1 MKIQIKS
8 RYDENKVLFE
18 ADCPDLKTCVEQ
30 AVKSGAT
37 LSGADLFGANLS
49 GATLS
54 RADLFRADLFRAN
67 LSGATLFRANLS
79 GATLS
84 GANLTRADLTRAV
97 HNWAQVAWKGHGECG
112 RMLTAVQLKKD
123 DKIMFFCGCFTGS
136 EEELREY
143 IRSGKETYAASRTK
157 ALHVLLDILTSDGE
171 LELAPQPG
179 VNV

>member
-123 DKIMFFCGCFTGS
+123 DEIQFFCGCFTGS
-136 EEELREY
+136 EEELRKY
-143 IRSGKETYAASRTK
+143 IRSGESRLTYSRNACLEMVLR
-157 ALHVLLDILTSDGE
+157 ALSINKDTE
-171 LELAPQPG
+171 
-179 VNV
+179 NV

>member
-49 GATLS
+49 GANLS
-54 RADLFRADLFRAN
+54 GAN
-67 LSGATLFRANLS
+67 LSGANLS

-84 GANLTRADLTRAV
+84 GANLSRANLSGAKLSGANLSGAV
-97 HNWAQVAWKGHGECG
+97 HNWAQVAWKGHGERG
-112 RMLTAVQLKKD
+112 RTLTAVQLKKE
-123 DKIMFFCGCFTGS
+123 DKIQFFCGCFTGG

-143 IRSGKETYAASRTK
+143 IVSHDEILRLSRLFALDTCLRMLNGQYQLEQPAHRTET
-157 ALHVLLDILTSDGE
+157 
-171 LELAPQPG
+171 
-179 VNV
+179 